1 MGAAGYEKEQAKFEE
16 KVSPQIMPGEKV
28 LWTGGTLKKSSM
40 IERKAEAVKLLYI
53 IPFILWLIGGFLIV
67 VCVLTAEWSGVIF
80 SLIFFIGLGL
90 LFYIATRNTYAVNA
104 YAVTDK
110 RFIIVDKAGSRAYDI
125 RNIINV
131 RNFETKRRM
140 GFVDFMIY
148 GFGAYTMRGIEDP
161 VSVSELIC
169 RTAFEAAQ
177 NTNNMQQRY

>member
-1 MGAAGYEKEQAKFEE
+1 MSEKEKFQAK
-16 KVSPQIMPGEKV
+16 VASQIMPGERV
-28 LWTGGTLKKSSM
+28 LWTGGTLKRSSM
-40 IERKAEAVKLLYI
+40 TERKAEAVKLLYI
-53 IPFILWLIGGFLIV
+53 IPFFLWLIGGFVAV
-67 VCVLTAEWSGVIF
+67 VSALTEDWGAMVF
-80 SLIFFIGLGL
+80 SLIFFGGLGA

-131 RNFETKRRM
+131 RNFVTKRKI

-161 VSVSELIC
+161 VGVSELIC
-169 RTAFEAAQ
+169 RTAYEAGQAA
-177 NTNNMQQRY
+177 NNMQQRY